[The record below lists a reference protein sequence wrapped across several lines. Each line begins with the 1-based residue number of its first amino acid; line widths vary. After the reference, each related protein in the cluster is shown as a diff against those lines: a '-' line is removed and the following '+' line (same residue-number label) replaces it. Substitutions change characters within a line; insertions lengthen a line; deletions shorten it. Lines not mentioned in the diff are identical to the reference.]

1 MEVFEIVQKDV
12 NKKGNGSYDS
22 VIVCR
27 ANALLPLVR
36 PRRGPMVN
44 LHGRH
49 KSFTDRPQN
58 TEAQV

>member
-1 MEVFEIVQKDV
+1 MEVFEIIQKDV

-22 VIVCR
+22 VMCV
-27 ANALLPLVR
+27 APMPLVR

-44 LHGRH
+44 RHGRH
-49 KSFTDRPQN
+49 KSFTDRSQN